1 MTDASRRALDRVSF
15 DRLRSTAFELVS
27 IPSPTG
33 DSAQV
38 AREFKNRLES
48 LGLQV
53 QVVDEL
59 PGTQVVLG
67 RLPGSGGGPTLELN
81 GHLDTVPLVHPAPE
95 IRDGKLFGRGAFD
108 MKGQMAAFLEAL
120 EALTSSGTRLAGDV
134 LITAHGLHEFP
145 GEYEHSE
152 DRLRLLQRGVVGDAC
167 FVPDSLEGSADALPI
182 VYGGMGVF
190 TITVT
195 RPGEVTHELEAEAGT
210 PNPIAY
216 AAALTQALLAENE
229 RFSHVPH
236 ALLGPDTYHVGA
248 ISGGDYFNRFAN
260 TAVLQGTRRYAP
272 GTTPQQAKAELGDVV
287 ERVLAGSGLTAATE
301 FKGSTPYEVEEN
313 HRFVELVRG
322 AHQAVTG
329 QPLPVVGVRCA
340 GDVTMLGT
348 VGRIPALNHCAKGG
362 GHHADVEWIDLDDLL
377 RLTKLITLTCIDY
390 CGLAATTSDEVGGRT
405 E

>member
-1 MTDASRRALDRVSF
+1 MTETSRRALDQVSPH
-15 DRLRSTAFELVS
+15 RLRSTALQLVS

-33 DSAQV
+33 DSARV
-38 AREFKNRLES
+38 AREFTNRLES
-48 LGLQV
+48 LGLEV
-53 QVVDEL
+53 QVLEDI
-59 PGTQVVLG
+59 PGTQVVIG
-67 RLPGSGGGPTLELN
+67 RLPGRGGGPTLELN
-81 GHLDTVPLVHPAPE
+81 GHLDTVPLEHPEPD
-95 IRDGKLFGRGAFD
+95 IRDGKLYGRGAFD

-134 LITAHGLHEFP
+134 LITAHGLHEYP

-182 VYGGMGVF
+182 VYGGMGAF
-190 TITVT
+190 TITIT
-195 RPGEVTHELEAEAGT
+195 RPGEVTHELEAEVGT

-216 AAALTQALLAENE
+216 AAALTQTLLAENQ
-229 RFSHVPH
+229 RFSDAPH

-260 TAVLQGTRRYAP
+260 RASLQGTRRYAP
-272 GTTPQQAKAELGDVV
+272 GTTPQQAKLELGDLV
-287 ERVLAGSGLTAATE
+287 ERVLAGSGLAAEIE
-301 FKGSTPYEVEEN
+301 FKGSTPYEVDEN
-313 HRFVELVRG
+313 DRFVKVVRE
-322 AHQAVTG
+322 AHRAVTS
-329 QPLPVVGVRCA
+329 QPLPVIGVRCA
-340 GDVTMLGT
+340 GDVTMLGS

-362 GHHADVEWIDLDDLL
+362 GHHADLEWIDLDDLL

-390 CGLAATTSDEVGGRT
+390 CGLAATTSDEGGGRT